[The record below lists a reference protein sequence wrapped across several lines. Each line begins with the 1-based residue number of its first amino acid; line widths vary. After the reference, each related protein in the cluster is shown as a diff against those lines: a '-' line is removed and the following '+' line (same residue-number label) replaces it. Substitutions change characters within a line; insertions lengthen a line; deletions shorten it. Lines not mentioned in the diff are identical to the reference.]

1 MYDENKTVD
10 AMRTGQVW
18 AYKAIITR
26 YYSRMMAM
34 IRSMI
39 YNEGDADMLAVH
51 TFEDAFIEI
60 NRYRP
65 THKFST
71 WLFSIGRN
79 NCIDYL
85 RTKQSYVSIN
95 EHLLPFELSP
105 EETMIAKERREAVCS
120 AVEKLPAKY
129 KYFIREHYFNGLQ
142 FDEIS
147 ERNNINSSTARVIV
161 MRGREQ
167 LKKHLNREI

>member
-39 YNEGDADMLAVH
+39 YNEGDAEMLAVH

-71 WLFSIGRN
+71 WLFSIARN

-85 RTKQSYVSIN
+85 RTKQSYVPIN
-95 EHLLPFELSP
+95 ERLLPLNFRP
-105 EETMIAKERREAVCS
+105 
-120 AVEKLPAKY
+120 
-129 KYFIREHYFNGLQ
+129 
-142 FDEIS
+142 
-147 ERNNINSSTARVIV
+147 
-161 MRGREQ
+161 
-167 LKKHLNREI
+167 KKQ